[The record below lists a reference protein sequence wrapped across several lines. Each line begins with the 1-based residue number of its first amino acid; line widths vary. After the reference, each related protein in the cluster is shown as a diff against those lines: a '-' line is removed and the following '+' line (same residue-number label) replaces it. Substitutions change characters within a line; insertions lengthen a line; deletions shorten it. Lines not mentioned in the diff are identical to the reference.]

1 MSIHGMA
8 VGLNHSEMSYY
19 QEWPEFGNPCSDG
32 MDVVF
37 IFDYSSSMG
46 SSINSAISGAS
57 DLVTTIDT
65 LSGANDYRLGLVLV
79 DEISAGGTPQ
89 YGSDDDYTSLPA
101 AQKYTESGTS
111 GNDIVLTAF
120 EMMGPTVPN
129 YNNGA
134 SFQTQLGKLN
144 NGGGSN
150 FVIGSGAGGPEP
162 MDRGLDRVLNHDFA
176 GAWRTG
182 VARYIILITDASPSG
197 LDDAF
202 SAADVTALEGL
213 ATTALAGGYKVFVCG
228 SGANS
233 SITVSGVARKPY
245 EEIAA
250 TTGGSTTTSFDS
262 STLEDEIVAGCTV

>member
-1 MSIHGMA
+1 MA